1 MASIV
6 KRGKKYTAVYYAPDE
21 KGKLTQRWRATGETD
36 WRKATR
42 VAVELE
48 EKAKE
53 SVTQGSRHCLE
64 VVEEA
69 AHLAGR
75 GLLSPTAAQEF
86 IAELYALSSG
96 EELARHTQQFPL

>member
-1 MASIV
+1 MNPVPIWCRHDGVSEAMASIV

-21 KGKLTQRWRATGETD
+21 KGKITQRWRATGETD

-53 SVTQGSRHCLE
+53 SVTEGSR
-64 VVEEA
+64 
-69 AHLAGR
+69 
-75 GLLSPTAAQEF
+75 LSPPPPDN
-86 IAELYALSSG
+86 AENP
-96 EELARHTQQFPL
+96 Q